1 MQPGQSFSNTFA
13 AGGTYSYFCSIHP
26 PDGRTN
32 RRQVNVQPYPH
43 MKSSLRSSSSACL
56 KSIFLIV
63 QLAFCFGGPILVKA
77 GQRDSSTGPIQPELK
92 DQAELRQGYLLV
104 YSATD
109 RFDDGGTFYYPHSS
123 YSIYRADGKFF
134 KNVEN
139 HISRSDEIPAL
150 VTLPAGSYTILLRS
164 ENRGYIRLPIVIT
177 AGRRTILDPDEA
189 QTDLQKRFAQ
199 PRDPRRVAK
208 TGTPRVQVSFADYS
222 ISRKLG

>member
-1 MQPGQSFSNTFA
+1 
-13 AGGTYSYFCSIHP
+13 
-26 PDGRTN
+26 
-32 RRQVNVQPYPH
+32 
-43 MKSSLRSSSSACL
+43 MKSSFRSPRSACL
-56 KSIFLIV
+56 KSMLLIV
-63 QLAFCFGGPILVKA
+63 QLAFCFGAPILAKA
-77 GQRDSSTGPIQPELK
+77 GQRDSSTGSIQPDLN
-92 DQAELRQGYLLV
+92 DQALLPQGYLIV

-123 YSIYRADGKFF
+123 YSIYTTDGKFF

-150 VTLPAGSYTILLRS
+150 VPLPVGSYTILLRS

-177 AGRRTILDPDEA
+177 PGRRTILDPDEA

-208 TGTPRVQVSFADYS
+208 TGTPPAQVLFANYS

>member
-1 MQPGQSFSNTFA
+1 
-13 AGGTYSYFCSIHP
+13 
-26 PDGRTN
+26 
-32 RRQVNVQPYPH
+32 
-43 MKSSLRSSSSACL
+43 MKSSFRSPRSAYL
-56 KSIFLIV
+56 KSVLWIA
-63 QLAFCFGGPILVKA
+63 QLALCFGGPTVAEA
-77 GQRDSSTGPIQPELK
+77 GQRDSSTGSI
-92 DQAELRQGYLLV
+92 QAELNAQAELPQGYLLV

-123 YSIYRADGKFF
+123 YSIYTADGKLF

-164 ENRGYIRLPIVIT
+164 ENRGYLRLPIVIT

-189 QTDLQKRFAQ
+189 QTDLQKFAQ

>member
-1 MQPGQSFSNTFA
+1 
-13 AGGTYSYFCSIHP
+13 
-26 PDGRTN
+26 
-32 RRQVNVQPYPH
+32 
-43 MKSSLRSSSSACL
+43 MKSSFRSSSSACL
-56 KSIFLIV
+56 KSMLLIV
-63 QLAFCFGGPILVKA
+63 QLAFCFGGPILVEA
-77 GQRDSSTGPIQPELK
+77 GQRDSATGPIQPALN

-109 RFDDGGTFYYPHSS
+109 RFDDGGTSYYPHSS
-123 YSIYRADGKFF
+123 YSIYTTDGRLF

-139 HISRSDEIPAL
+139 HISKSDEIPAL
-150 VTLPAGSYTILLRS
+150 VTLPVGSYTILLRS

-208 TGTPRVQVSFADYS
+208 TGTPRAQVSFPNYS

>member
-1 MQPGQSFSNTFA
+1 MTESLKPK
-13 AGGTYSYFCSIHP
+13 
-26 PDGRTN
+26 
-32 RRQVNVQPYPH
+32 RRKTHIMTH
-43 MKSSLRSSSSACL
+43 MKSSFCSPRSDCL
-56 KSIFLIV
+56 KSMLLIV
-63 QLAFCFGGPILVKA
+63 QLALCFSGPTVAQA
-77 GQRDSSTGPIQPELK
+77 GQRDSSTGPIQPELN

-150 VTLPAGSYTILLRS
+150 VTLPAGSYRILLRS
-164 ENRGYIRLPIVIT
+164 EHRGYVRRPIVIT
-177 AGRRTILDPDEA
+177 AGRRTILEPEEA
-189 QTDLQKRFAQ
+189 QTDLQKRFAR

-208 TGTPRVQVSFADYS
+208 IGTPRVQVSLANYS

>member
-1 MQPGQSFSNTFA
+1 
-13 AGGTYSYFCSIHP
+13 
-26 PDGRTN
+26 
-32 RRQVNVQPYPH
+32 
-43 MKSSLRSSSSACL
+43 MKSSFCSPRSAYL
-56 KSIFLIV
+56 KSIFWIA
-63 QLAFCFGGPILVKA
+63 QLALCFGGPTVAEA
-77 GQRDSSTGPIQPELK
+77 GQRDSSTGSIQAKLNA
-92 DQAELRQGYLLV
+92 QAELPQGYLLV

-123 YSIYRADGKFF
+123 YSIYTADGKFV

-150 VTLPAGSYTILLRS
+150 VTLLAGSYTILLRS

>member
-1 MQPGQSFSNTFA
+1 M
-13 AGGTYSYFCSIHP
+13 
-26 PDGRTN
+26 
-32 RRQVNVQPYPH
+32 
-43 MKSSLRSSSSACL
+43 L
-56 KSIFLIV
+56 LIV
-63 QLAFCFGGPILVKA
+63 QLAFCFGAPILAKA
-77 GQRDSSTGPIQPELK
+77 GQRDSSTGSIQPDLN
-92 DQAELRQGYLLV
+92 DQALLPQGYLIV

-123 YSIYRADGKFF
+123 YSIYTTDGKFF

-150 VTLPAGSYTILLRS
+150 VPLPVGSYTILLRS

-177 AGRRTILDPDEA
+177 PGRRTILDPDEA

-208 TGTPRVQVSFADYS
+208 TGTPPAQVLFANYS

>member
-1 MQPGQSFSNTFA
+1 M
-13 AGGTYSYFCSIHP
+13 
-26 PDGRTN
+26 
-32 RRQVNVQPYPH
+32 
-43 MKSSLRSSSSACL
+43 L
-56 KSIFLIV
+56 LIV
-63 QLAFCFGGPILVKA
+63 QLALCFGGPTVAQA
-77 GQRDSSTGPIQPELK
+77 GQRDSSIGSIPPKLD
-92 DQAELRQGYLLV
+92 DQAVSPQGYLMV

-123 YSIYRADGKFF
+123 YSIYTTDGKFF

-164 ENRGYIRLPIVIT
+164 ENRGYIRLPIVIS

-189 QTDLQKRFAQ
+189 QTHLQKRFAQ

-208 TGTPRVQVSFADYS
+208 AGTPRVQVSFGNFS
-222 ISRKLG
+222 ILRKLG

>member
-1 MQPGQSFSNTFA
+1 
-13 AGGTYSYFCSIHP
+13 
-26 PDGRTN
+26 
-32 RRQVNVQPYPH
+32 
-43 MKSSLRSSSSACL
+43 MKSSFRS
-56 KSIFLIV
+56 
-63 QLAFCFGGPILVKA
+63 PP
-77 GQRDSSTGPIQPELK
+77 TQPELN
-92 DQAELRQGYLLV
+92 DQAVLSQGYLMV

-123 YSIYRADGKFF
+123 YSIYTTNGKFF

-164 ENRGYIRLPIVIT
+164 ENRGYIRLPIVIS

-208 TGTPRVQVSFADYS
+208 AGTHEFKFPSQTIQS
-222 ISRKLG
+222 

>member
-1 MQPGQSFSNTFA
+1 M
-13 AGGTYSYFCSIHP
+13 
-26 PDGRTN
+26 
-32 RRQVNVQPYPH
+32 
-43 MKSSLRSSSSACL
+43 L
-56 KSIFLIV
+56 LIV
-63 QLAFCFGGPILVKA
+63 QLVFCFGDPILVKA
-77 GQRDSSTGPIQPELK
+77 GQRDSATGLIQPALG

-123 YSIYRADGKFF
+123 YSIYTTDGKLF

-150 VTLPAGSYTILLRS
+150 VTLPVGSYTILLRS

-208 TGTPRVQVSFADYS
+208 TGTPRAHVSFANYS

>member
-1 MQPGQSFSNTFA
+1 
-13 AGGTYSYFCSIHP
+13 
-26 PDGRTN
+26 
-32 RRQVNVQPYPH
+32 
-43 MKSSLRSSSSACL
+43 MKSSFRSPCL
-56 KSIFLIV
+56 KSMLLIV
-63 QLAFCFGGPILVKA
+63 QVALCFGGPTVAQA
-77 GQRDSSTGPIQPELK
+77 GQRDSSIESIPPKLN
-92 DQAELRQGYLLV
+92 DQAVLPQGYLIT

-123 YSIYRADGKFF
+123 YSIYTTDGKFF

-150 VTLPAGSYTILLRS
+150 VALPVGSYTILLRS

-199 PRDPRRVAK
+199 PRDPLRVAK
-208 TGTPRVQVSFADYS
+208 AGTPRVQVSFANSS
-222 ISRKLG
+222 ILRKLG

>member
-1 MQPGQSFSNTFA
+1 
-13 AGGTYSYFCSIHP
+13 
-26 PDGRTN
+26 
-32 RRQVNVQPYPH
+32 
-43 MKSSLRSSSSACL
+43 MKSSFRSSSSACL
-56 KSIFLIV
+56 KSILLIV
-63 QLAFCFGGPILVKA
+63 QLVFFGSPILVKA
-77 GQRDSSTGPIQPELK
+77 GQKDSSTGPIQPELS
-92 DQAELRQGYLLV
+92 DQAELSQGYLLV

-123 YSIYRADGKFF
+123 YSIYTTDGKFF

-150 VTLPAGSYTILLRS
+150 VALPVGSYTILLRS

>member
-1 MQPGQSFSNTFA
+1 M
-13 AGGTYSYFCSIHP
+13 
-26 PDGRTN
+26 
-32 RRQVNVQPYPH
+32 
-43 MKSSLRSSSSACL
+43 L
-56 KSIFLIV
+56 LIV
-63 QLAFCFGGPILVKA
+63 QLAFCFGDPTVA
-77 GQRDSSTGPIQPELK
+77 QADQRDSSTGSIQPKLN
-92 DQAELRQGYLLV
+92 DQVELRQGYLLV

-123 YSIYRADGKFF
+123 YSIYTTDGKFF

-150 VTLPAGSYTILLRS
+150 VTLPVGSYTIQLRS

-189 QTDLQKRFAQ
+189 QTDLQKRFAR

-208 TGTPRVQVSFADYS
+208 AGTPRVHVSFANYS
-222 ISRKLG
+222 FLRKLG

>member
-1 MQPGQSFSNTFA
+1 M
-13 AGGTYSYFCSIHP
+13 
-26 PDGRTN
+26 
-32 RRQVNVQPYPH
+32 
-43 MKSSLRSSSSACL
+43 L
-56 KSIFLIV
+56 LIV
-63 QLAFCFGGPILVKA
+63 QLAFCFGAPILAKA
-77 GQRDSSTGPIQPELK
+77 GQRDSSTGSIQPDLN
-92 DQAELRQGYLLV
+92 DQALLPRGYLIV

-123 YSIYRADGKFF
+123 YSIYTTDGKFF

-150 VTLPAGSYTILLRS
+150 VTLPVGSYTILLRS

-177 AGRRTILDPDEA
+177 PGRRMILDPDEA
-189 QTDLQKRFAQ
+189 QTDLQKRFAR

-208 TGTPRVQVSFADYS
+208 IGTPRVQVSFANYS

>member
-1 MQPGQSFSNTFA
+1 M
-13 AGGTYSYFCSIHP
+13 
-26 PDGRTN
+26 
-32 RRQVNVQPYPH
+32 
-43 MKSSLRSSSSACL
+43 L
-56 KSIFLIV
+56 LIV
-63 QLAFCFGGPILVKA
+63 QLAFFGGPTVAQA
-77 GQRDSSTGPIQPELK
+77 GQRDSSTGSIQPDLS
-92 DQAELRQGYLLV
+92 DQAVLPQGYLIV

-123 YSIYRADGKFF
+123 YSIYTAEGKFF

-150 VTLPAGSYTILLRS
+150 VTLPAGSYTVLLRS

-189 QTDLQKRFAQ
+189 QTYLQKRFAR

-208 TGTPRVQVSFADYS
+208 AATTRVQVSLANYS
-222 ISRKLG
+222 ILRKLG

>member
-1 MQPGQSFSNTFA
+1 M
-13 AGGTYSYFCSIHP
+13 
-26 PDGRTN
+26 
-32 RRQVNVQPYPH
+32 
-43 MKSSLRSSSSACL
+43 L
-56 KSIFLIV
+56 LIV
-63 QLAFCFGGPILVKA
+63 QLAFCFGGPTVAQA
-77 GQRDSSTGPIQPELK
+77 GQRDSSTGPIQPELH

-123 YSIYRADGKFF
+123 YSIYTAEGKFF

-139 HISRSDEIPAL
+139 HISRSDEIPTL

-177 AGRRTILDPDEA
+177 PGRRMILDPDEA
-189 QTDLQKRFAQ
+189 QTDLQKRFAR

-208 TGTPRVQVSFADYS
+208 AGTKGVQVSFANLS
-222 ISRKLG
+222 ILQKLG

>member
-1 MQPGQSFSNTFA
+1 MLF
-13 AGGTYSYFCSIHP
+13 
-26 PDGRTN
+26 
-32 RRQVNVQPYPH
+32 
-43 MKSSLRSSSSACL
+43 
-56 KSIFLIV
+56 IV
-63 QLAFCFGGPILVKA
+63 QLACFGDPILVKA
-77 GQRDSSTGPIQPELK
+77 GQRDFSTGPIQSELS

-123 YSIYRADGKFF
+123 YSIYTTDGKFF

-164 ENRGYIRLPIVIT
+164 ENRGYTRLPIVIT

-189 QTDLQKRFAQ
+189 QTDLQKRFAR
-199 PRDPRRVAK
+199 PGDPRRVAK
-208 TGTPRVQVSFADYS
+208 AGTQRLQVFFANYS
-222 ISRKLG
+222 ILQKLG

>member
-1 MQPGQSFSNTFA
+1 M
-13 AGGTYSYFCSIHP
+13 
-26 PDGRTN
+26 
-32 RRQVNVQPYPH
+32 
-43 MKSSLRSSSSACL
+43 L
-56 KSIFLIV
+56 LIV
-63 QLAFCFGGPILVKA
+63 QLAFCFGAPILAKA
-77 GQRDSSTGPIQPELK
+77 GQRDSSTGSIQPDLN
-92 DQAELRQGYLLV
+92 DQALLPQGYLIV

-123 YSIYRADGKFF
+123 YSIYTTDGKFF

-139 HISRSDEIPAL
+139 HISRSDEIPTL
-150 VTLPAGSYTILLRS
+150 VTLPVGSYTILLRS

-177 AGRRTILDPDEA
+177 PGRRTILDPDEA

-208 TGTPRVQVSFADYS
+208 TGTPPAQVLFANYS